1 MFCPPDWLHSHD
13 VQGVYWDH
21 CSVCIEGLCTLY
33 TTWILKWVYEVITTK
48 TKLQRH
54 YCKKSEQN
62 LKSDL
67 KVFRTEQ
74 SISVLIMVS
83 SSSLAFI
90 FMIFFLVF
98 LIQKQTII
106 LKFLMI
112 DALGAVYM
120 EGG

>member
-1 MFCPPDWLHSHD
+1 ML
-13 VQGVYWDH
+13 
-21 CSVCIEGLCTLY
+21 
-33 TTWILKWVYEVITTK
+33 
-48 TKLQRH
+48 
-54 YCKKSEQN
+54 KSEQN

-112 DALGAVYM
+112 DVLGAVYM

>member
-1 MFCPPDWLHSHD
+1 ML
-13 VQGVYWDH
+13 
-21 CSVCIEGLCTLY
+21 
-33 TTWILKWVYEVITTK
+33 
-48 TKLQRH
+48 
-54 YCKKSEQN
+54 KSEQN

-112 DALGAVYM
+112 DVLGAVYM
-120 EGG
+120 EGGWPS